1 MDLAKQF
8 SQPTDSPATAPL
20 MLTIRQASAKTGLS
34 YNLLKGLS
42 YNLLKGLC
50 EGHRIVHLKCGTKYL
65 INYEKLV
72 EFLNTHGTED
82 SLW

>member
-1 MDLAKQF
+1 MDHARRF
-8 SQPTDSPATAPL
+8 SQPTDNTAAVPL
-20 MLTIRQASAKTGLS
+20 MLTIRQASAKT
-34 YNLLKGLS
+34 GLS

-65 INYEKLV
+65 FNYEKLV

>member
-1 MDLAKQF
+1 MNRVEQF
-8 SQPTDSPATAPL
+8 TQSTDNPAAVPL
-20 MLTIRQASAKTGLS
+20 MLTIRQASAKT
-34 YNLLKGLS
+34 GLS

-65 INYEKLV
+65 INYDRLI

-82 SLW
+82 SL